1 MSIDTQTTTQA
12 TIAPKVVFWI
22 SWLFSGLFVAFMLF
36 DSIIKLMKIDAVVA
50 AMQSLGYP
58 VGLARG
64 LGALELLLTVLYVIP
79 RTSIA
84 GAILLTGLFGGA
96 MASHVR
102 LEHPLFSHV
111 LFGVYLALFAWGG
124 LYLRDARVRSVFPL
138 RT

>member
-1 MSIDTQTTTQA
+1 MPTEIQERPT
-12 TIAPKVVFWI
+12 PKALFWL
-22 SWLFSGLFVAFMLF
+22 SWLLSALFVAFMLF
-36 DSIIKLMKIDAVVA
+36 DSAIKLLMIDPVIE
-50 AMQSLGYP
+50 AMRDLGYP
-58 VGLARG
+58 LGLTRG
-64 LGALELLLTVLYVIP
+64 LGVLQLILVVLYLIP
-79 RTSIA
+79 RTSIT

-124 LYLRDARVRSVFPL
+124 LYLRDPRVRAVFPV